1 MPTAIPAAMPTAIP
15 TAKPLTPIK
24 KQGLLR
30 RGLGE
35 LGAFAQNSL
44 LPSGGNPH
52 GKRKVRRGGS

>member
-1 MPTAIPAAMPTAIP
+1 MPAAMPTAN
-15 TAKPLTPIK
+15 PLTPIK